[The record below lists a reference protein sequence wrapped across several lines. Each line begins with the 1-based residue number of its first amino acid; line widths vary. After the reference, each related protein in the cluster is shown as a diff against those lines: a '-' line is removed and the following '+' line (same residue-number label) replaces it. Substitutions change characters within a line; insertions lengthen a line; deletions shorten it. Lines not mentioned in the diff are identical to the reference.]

1 MSGWLQRWSQRQHDL
16 TRGVD
21 ADLVRDN
28 GRRYKVAFGF
38 IGLGLL
44 LAVLGSKV
52 HTPSLLHWMLL
63 GAGGVSGLAGF
74 LTAIWA
80 QQETAFLN
88 KPDPEEPP
96 TIFKQ

>member
-1 MSGWLQRWSQRQHDL
+1 MRGWLQRWSQRQRDL
-16 TRGVD
+16 SRGVD

-28 GRRYKVAFGF
+28 GKRYKVSFGL

-52 HTPSLLHWMLL
+52 HTPSLLHWVVLA
-63 GAGGVSGLAGF
+63 AGGGSGWVGF
-74 LTAIWA
+74 LMAIWA
-80 QQETAFLN
+80 REESAFLS

-96 TIFKQ
+96 TIFRR

>member
-1 MSGWLQRWSQRQHDL
+1 MSGWLQRWSQRQRDL
-16 TRGVD
+16 SRGVD

-28 GRRYKVAFGF
+28 GKRYKVAFGL

-52 HTPSLLHWMLL
+52 HTSSLLHWVILD
-63 GAGGVSGLAGF
+63 AGGVSAVVGF
-74 LTAIWA
+74 LLAMWA
-80 QQETAFLN
+80 REESAFLS